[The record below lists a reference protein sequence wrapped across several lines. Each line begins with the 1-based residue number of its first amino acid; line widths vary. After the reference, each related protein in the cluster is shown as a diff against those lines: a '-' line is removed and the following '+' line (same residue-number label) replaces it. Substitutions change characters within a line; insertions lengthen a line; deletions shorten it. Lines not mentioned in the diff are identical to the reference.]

1 MGSVTTAVCN
11 SFKTELLKGYHE
23 LHGSSTIKIALIK
36 DSPSGTYNKTTTNYT
51 SVTGNT
57 DEVSASGT
65 NYSTGGYVL
74 TNVAVSIASDTAL
87 VDFDDVVISSAS
99 FSADGAIIYES
110 EARGETGSTET
121 GKAIAVVDFGG
132 TQTSTNGTFTVSIP
146 SAGASTAIIRIA

>member
-11 SFKTELLKGYHE
+11 SFKTELLKGYHD

-51 SVTGNT
+51 SVTGNS

-87 VDFDDVVISSAS
+87 VDFDDIVISSAS

-110 EARGETGSTET
+110 EARGETGATET
-121 GKAIAVVDFGG
+121 GKAIAVISFGS
-132 TQTSTNGTFTVSIP
+132 TQSATNGTFTISIP

>member
-36 DSPSGTYNKTTTNYT
+36 YSPSGTYNKTTTNYT

-87 VDFDDVVISSAS
+87 VDFDDIVISSAS

>member
-11 SFKTELLKGYHE
+11 SFKTELLKGYHD

-51 SVTGNT
+51 SVTGNS

-121 GKAIAVVDFGG
+121 GKAIAVISFGS
-132 TQTSTNGTFTVSIP
+132 TQTSTNGTFTISIP